1 MVAHRGFSC
10 AALSTVMNFTPDCPQ
25 IRRPG
30 SCHSGRPLYR
40 RSMATPTNPSQ
51 WRTGPSAPGSTG
63 DFLST
68 HRTTSGAPVVVRRS
82 ARRTRGVAAFWEGGA
97 AVIAVPARLT
107 RAEESY
113 WVPHMLARL
122 EKDTRNPSGGPGRR
136 RRAAPSSDDALLARS
151 AQLSATYL
159 GGRAVPA
166 SVRWVTNQNT
176 RWGSATPAAKTIR
189 ISHQVRD
196 MPGWVLDYVLLHEL
210 AHLLVASHSAAFWA
224 ELAGYPELE
233 RARAFLDGA
242 AFAAARGITGTGE
255 DEDQPD
261 ILTLNN

>member
-1 MVAHRGFSC
+1 MVARRGFSRS
-10 AALSTVMNFTPDCPQ
+10 AISTVTNVTPGCPQ
-25 IRRPG
+25 IHRTG
-30 SCHSGRPLYR
+30 SCGGVPSLYR
-40 RSMATPTNPSQ
+40 RNMATPTNPSR
-51 WRTGPSAPGSTG
+51 WRTGPASPGSTG

-68 HRTTSGAPVVVRRS
+68 HRTTAGAPVVVRRS

-122 EKDTRNPSGGPGRR
+122 EKDTRNPGGAPGRR
-136 RRAAPSSDDALLARS
+136 RRAAPASDAALLERS
-151 AQLSATYL
+151 DELSATYL

-176 RWGSATPAAKTIR
+176 RWGSATPVLKTIR
-189 ISHQVRD
+189 ISHQVKD
-196 MPGWVLDYVLLHEL
+196 MPAWVLDYVLLHEL

-224 ELAGYPELE
+224 ELAAYPHLDK
-233 RARAFLDGA
+233 ARAFLDGA
-242 AFAAARGITGTGE
+242 AFAAARGISGTDRE
-255 DEDQPD
+255 DPEEGQP
-261 ILTLNN
+261 